1 MMKSSQS
8 RPIPARS
15 RPPGAERR
23 PAATGTVGA
32 AQLGF
37 SGATVRANL
46 GFQVLFVVLT
56 NPSRYNDSETRS
68 KFLQSPLHRFSSYS
82 HLFNQASLSFT
93 YSHRILTSSTK
104 FLLQVYVSGSSLSF
118 TSSPLHQTCFL
129 SNQVLRAN
137 GVNEP
142 IIYTRRQ
149 RANDLAAAC
158 ASKERM
164 TQQVEEEGVEEIGED
179 VEDNEVEADG
189 DYDEEDD
196 FEDDS

>member
-1 MMKSSQS
+1 MASSSSVSVQS
-8 RPIPARS
+8 NYVRHT
-15 RPPGAERR
+15 PGGENEDIAWRFNHWKDLNNKKKRIGE
-23 PAATGTVGA
+23 PEEELVFENDDLTWDQV
-32 AQLGF
+32 
-37 SGATVRANL
+37 AN
-46 GFQVLFVVLT
+46 
-56 NPSRYNDSETRS
+56 
-68 KFLQSPLHRFSSYS
+68 
-82 HLFNQASLSFT
+82 AS
-93 YSHRILTSSTK
+93 
-104 FLLQVYVSGSSLSF
+104 
-118 TSSPLHQTCFL
+118 
-129 SNQVLRAN
+129 

-149 RANDLAAAC
+149 RENDLAAAC